1 MFGSCIVTAASCMHP
16 DVTVA
21 LLQTAF
27 IIGEEQAPINA
38 TICSILLALS
48 EREVLVTLSTLNGTA
63 QGR

>member
-1 MFGSCIVTAASCMHP
+1 MLA

-27 IIGEEQAPINA
+27 TVDEEQAPVDV
-38 TICSILLALS
+38 TICTVLIGFAQ
-48 EREVLVTLSTLNGTA
+48 REVIVTLSTLNGTA